1 MTTSQFACWALQ
13 CILQAEM
20 EILVFCW
27 VIVQTVFHSFFSVLT
42 LSMPFKVIIVIKFLF
57 GGHRYILG
65 AFQGH
70 FDPSHQFEL
79 KYV

>member
-1 MTTSQFACWALQ
+1 
-13 CILQAEM
+13 M

-57 GGHRYILG
+57 GGHKYILG